1 MSRRTSFESLG
12 GSMPQPPSRSSSS
25 KRSPQSSKKKST
37 RSNSIFSYSQNPGN
51 DVAGLDGA
59 LNKSISMMRINK
71 GRPSSPT
78 NTYSTRKSPMSS
90 PQSNRMRKTTGMKN
104 TSGSALT
111 LDIGNNRAHLHAKT
125 MNALLR
131 HWIIEYDNN
140 EDAKVV
146 TELDFFNNNDED
158 TTMTTNAAT
167 NNSDISDPIFLNTL
181 PFHSILLPRH
191 KSKLPYLYKAY
202 STMMNERIG
211 NFDIEHTRSELQR
224 NGYNLNESTSSRQEF
239 LDELLDLPECLSF
252 LDEFW
257 RVIHH
262 SSSTNTI
269 NIPIGGRL
277 PHSSN
282 YQIFHFFHE
291 SLSNCFPYH
300 RGSDNKNSE
309 SDWLVN
315 ATAALPEG
323 WNGATTEDGGLEWK
337 RETFEKQL
345 LTIIVEVLCEG
356 TRSPSKFL

>member
-1 MSRRTSFESLG
+1 
-12 GSMPQPPSRSSSS
+12 
-25 KRSPQSSKKKST
+25 
-37 RSNSIFSYSQNPGN
+37 
-51 DVAGLDGA
+51 
-59 LNKSISMMRINK
+59 
-71 GRPSSPT
+71 
-78 NTYSTRKSPMSS
+78 
-90 PQSNRMRKTTGMKN
+90 MRKTTGMKN

-211 NFDIEHTRSELQR
+211 NFDIAHTRSELQR

-239 LDELLDLPECLSF
+239 LDELL
-252 LDEFW
+252 
-257 RVIHH
+257 
-262 SSSTNTI
+262 
-269 NIPIGGRL
+269 
-277 PHSSN
+277 
-282 YQIFHFFHE
+282 
-291 SLSNCFPYH
+291 
-300 RGSDNKNSE
+300 
-309 SDWLVN
+309 
-315 ATAALPEG
+315 
-323 WNGATTEDGGLEWK
+323 
-337 RETFEKQL
+337 
-345 LTIIVEVLCEG
+345 
-356 TRSPSKFL
+356 